1 MNDKKLEI
9 LMGSLEG
16 STAPD
21 GLKEK
26 ILQNVLDWDFGTEL
40 IQLTPFQKMF
50 FVNPLRAASI
60 MAVAFSGTLWAA
72 LGNNYTSL
80 ISGLVGVR

>member
-1 MNDKKLEI
+1 MDDKKLEI

-21 GLKEK
+21 GLKGK
-26 ILQNVLDWDFGTEL
+26 ILKNILDWDFETEL
-40 IQLTPFQKMF
+40 IQLTPFQRMF
-50 FVNPLRAASI
+50 FEKPLRAASI
-60 MAVAFSGTLWAA
+60 MAVAFSGTLWAV

>member
-26 ILQNVLDWDFGTEL
+26 ILQNVLDWDLGTEL